1 MGRIVWIVVAFLAG
15 AFLPLQGGFNALL
28 GKEAKNSMYASMFSF
43 IIGTILIA
51 LYVFTTGQ
59 TVAWEGVRAAPWY
72 AWLGGLFGA
81 YCLTAIIL
89 AFPNLGP
96 GLTFGLLV
104 AGQMIMS
111 VALEHFNLLV
121 AEPHPISL
129 LRVLGILL
137 VVGGVF
143 MVRVF

>member
-1 MGRIVWIVVAFLAG
+1 MGKIVWIVVAFLAG
-15 AFLPLQGGFNALL
+15 AFLPLQGGLNAVL
-28 GKEAKNSMYASMFSF
+28 GKEARNPMYASLFSF

-59 TVAWEGVRAAPWY
+59 TVSWEGVKSAPWY

-104 AGQMIMS
+104 AGQMIIS
-111 VALEHFNLLV
+111 VVLEHFGILV

-137 VVGGVF
+137 IVGGVT

>member
-1 MGRIVWIVVAFLAG
+1 MGRG
-15 AFLPLQGGFNALL
+15 
-28 GKEAKNSMYASMFSF
+28 ESC
-43 IIGTILIA
+43 
-51 LYVFTTGQ
+51 
-59 TVAWEGVRAAPWY
+59 PWY

-104 AGQMIMS
+104 AGQMIIS
-111 VALEHFNLLV
+111 VVLEHFGILV

-137 VVGGVF
+137 IVGGVT

>member
-1 MGRIVWIVVAFLAG
+1 MGKLIWIVVAFLAG
-15 AFLPLQGGFNALL
+15 AFLPLQGGLNAVL
-28 GKEAKNSMYASMFSF
+28 GKEAKSPMYASMFSF

-51 LYVFTTGQ
+51 LYVFTTRQ
-59 TVAWEGVRAAPWY
+59 TVSWEGVRGAPWY

-104 AGQMIMS
+104 AGQMIIS
-111 VALEHFNLLV
+111 VALEHFNILV

-137 VVGGVF
+137 VVGGVL

>member
-1 MGRIVWIVVAFLAG
+1 MDRRCILSECILTVA
-15 AFLPLQGGFNALL
+15 GGFNALL
-28 GKEAKNSMYASMFSF
+28 GKEAKNPMYASMFSF

-104 AGQMIMS
+104 AGQMIIS
-111 VALEHFNLLV
+111 VALEHFNILV

-137 VVGGVF
+137 VVGGVI

>member
-1 MGRIVWIVVAFLAG
+1 
-15 AFLPLQGGFNALL
+15 
-28 GKEAKNSMYASMFSF
+28 MYASMFSF

-96 GLTFGLLV
+96 GLTFGLLI
-104 AGQMIMS
+104 AGQMIVS
-111 VALEHFNLLV
+111 VVLEHFNILV
-121 AEPHPISL
+121 AEPHPVSL

-137 VVGGVF
+137 VVGGVI

>member
-1 MGRIVWIVVAFLAG
+1 MGKIIWIVIAFLAG

-28 GKEAKNSMYASMFSF
+28 GKEAKSPIHASMFSF
-43 IIGTILIA
+43 IIGTILIV
-51 LYVFTTGQ
+51 LYILITRQSVSL
-59 TVAWEGVRAAPWY
+59 EGVKNAPWY

-81 YCLTAIIL
+81 FCLTAIIL

-104 AGQMIMS
+104 AGQMIIS
-111 VALEHFNLLV
+111 VVLEHFGILV
-121 AEPHPISL
+121 AEPHPISF

-137 VVGGVF
+137 IVSGVM
-143 MVRVF
+143 MVR

>member
-1 MGRIVWIVVAFLAG
+1 MGRIIWIVVAFLAG

-28 GKEAKNSMYASMFSF
+28 GKEAKNPMYASMFSF

-51 LYVFTTGQ
+51 LYVFTTRQ
-59 TVAWEGVRAAPWY
+59 TVSWEGVRTAPWY

-89 AFPNLGP
+89 AFPKLGP
-96 GLTFGLLV
+96 GLTFGLLI
-104 AGQMIMS
+104 AGQMIVS
-111 VALEHFNLLV
+111 VALEHCNILV
-121 AEPHPISL
+121 AEPHPISV

-137 VVGGVF
+137 VVGGVL
-143 MVRVF
+143 MVRMF